1 MDINLGRN
9 AERVGARRRKNRI
22 WKKLVTALGCL
33 VVFCTTYALILPA
46 ITMERETLCGLG
58 EHVHTDSCYTRQR
71 GALVCTLAESDGHT
85 HTDACKGTK
94 RVLVC
99 TSPETDGHTH
109 GAGCYDA
116 EGNLTCTQPETQGY
130 HHGDS
135 CYRTE
140 EVFVCGKTEGGPHRH
155 TDACYAWENVLTCGM
170 QEHTHTDSCYP
181 AKPEE
186 TTAAGETDATGATVD
201 VTENIETTN
210 ESETTVATEE
220 TVAQE
225 ETFGFLTANMHFSL
239 AFGPGNAG
247 YRSYMASM
255 ALLSE
260 SRTAQTL
267 DDYITTVN
275 VMHRDPK
282 VYNSQWA
289 PLGSDGIIPEGDL
302 LRFTIAYELPGRALG
317 ESEGECTNQVNYQ
330 LPLNSTQATS
340 GTVQNS
346 QGEQVGN
353 YTIDGNGLITI
364 TFFDEYVKKNVAGT
378 DIIGAISF
386 DSTADK
392 KNFGGG
398 EAGKI
403 DLPFTSDKTISFTI
417 QETVKG
423 DLTVDKQAV
432 AGPDENGVVA
442 YEITVSSKN
451 GTAGNTVD
459 LSDVMRNIKYQG
471 NLTVTDG
478 NGNSVSVTAPT
489 EGTESFDLVLP
500 AMNAGDTYK
509 ITYTAKAEKPDQGS
523 IDTTNS
529 VTVESKE
536 ADGDILQDTD
546 VVTVPIAGMT
556 LKKTGTLNDEKTQI
570 IWSITVGEA
579 GKDLSGWVMTD
590 QLNGQLLT
598 LPAGGLTAKAA
609 DGSTVA
615 ITELPFT
622 FPNGTIGPMTIDY
635 VTPAEA
641 ALGRDSAENKVTVTP
656 PGKNPIS
663 STEYVR
669 ISDKSYNPV
678 EKTGDSLVVGEN
690 GVAVIS
696 WTLTLDTAQ
705 GSVSDWKLHD
715 SLNTQTG
722 QYFTEEQRGA
732 FETAFANAIRQIY
745 GLDENADVSE
755 YYSLS
760 WRENNGAAYGADIS
774 GKQPLPMGKR
784 VSIHYETSA
793 SIGDGTQ
800 RIEFVNQAGLDNC
813 YPWSEA
819 KVPYI
824 PGEIKIDK
832 VGWFNGKEE
841 AEDSEHPYIELK
853 DGLIQWKLK
862 LQLPETVDGD
872 VVIEE
877 NLPDKVSLYEL
888 RYGNDSFGFSQSN
901 NQDKPSLERNG
912 ITAEKQADGRLIVRI
927 PQAKA
932 QELAGQSL
940 TFLVSTKLNSL
951 DEVNSL
957 GGKVEVSLDNSV
969 KVKIGEEECGS
980 DAHTQTITNQKPA
993 ISKAGNPVNN
1003 NSRLEYTLRINQG
1016 GVDLLKDSTTM
1027 VIKDQMQYWNDKNSD
1042 NNFNAVLLVD
1052 DIHVYALNEDGTPGE
1067 NVNFTYTYSKET
1079 TYPYNDI
1086 QSCTTCTLLF
1096 NVPDDKPLYIS
1107 YSYRISGKTNAGTN
1121 FTNTANVEQLTKE
1134 DYGSSS
1140 SDTKWVS
1147 FTESMASANV
1157 NHLKIAKVDSD
1168 NYEKLLKGAKFELW
1182 KYNGTDYVK
1191 NREITVEQGSLILDD
1206 LDFNTAYYLTE
1217 TEAPRGY
1224 LLDTTPHYF
1233 LLYSDA
1239 ADYRNTDGSIKFCKP
1254 DDFDPSAF
1262 TFGDATLQIAN
1273 ERDKNVR
1280 YELPK
1285 TGGSGTWGFTLGG
1298 AALAVTGLYLL
1309 TRKKRRRR
1317 DAQAQ

>member
-1 MDINLGRN
+1 MDINLDRR
-9 AERVGARRRKNRI
+9 AERYGARHRRNQI

-46 ITMERETLCGLG
+46 ITMERETLCGLP
-58 EHVHTDSCYTRQR
+58 EHVHTESCYTRQR
-71 GALVCTLAESDGHT
+71 GALVCTLAESEGHT
-85 HTDACKGTK
+85 HTDGCKGTQ

-99 TSPETDGHTH
+99 TTPESDGHTH
-109 GAGCYDA
+109 GESCYDA
-116 EGNLTCTQPETQGY
+116 EGNLTCTQPEVQG
-130 HHGDS
+130 HHHSDS

-140 EVFVCGKTEGGPHRH
+140 EVFTCGKTESGPHHH
-155 TDACYAWENVLTCGM
+155 TDECYAWETVPTCGI
-170 QEHTHTDSCYP
+170 QAHTHNDSCYP
-181 AKPEE
+181 TKPEE
-186 TTAAGETDATGATVD
+186 TTAATEMPADATDVATGDETVGETASTE
-201 VTENIETTN
+201 VTE
-210 ESETTVATEE
+210 ETTVPEE
-220 TVAQE
+220 TSEA
-225 ETFGFLTANMHFSL
+225 LTANMYFSL
-239 AFGPGNAG
+239 TFGQGG
-247 YRSYMASM
+247 VGHRSHMARI
-255 ALLSE
+255 ALFAE
-260 SRTAQTL
+260 GRTAQTL

-302 LRFTIAYELPGRALG
+302 IRFTIAYELPGHALG
-317 ESEGECTNQVNYQ
+317 ESEDDCTNQVHYQ
-330 LPLNSTQATS
+330 LPLHSTQATS

-346 QGEQVGN
+346 QGEQVGD
-353 YTIDGNGLITI
+353 YTINESGLITI

-398 EAGKI
+398 ESGKI
-403 DLPFTSDKTISFTI
+403 DLPFTADKTISFTI

-432 AGPDENGVVA
+432 AGPDENGVIS

-451 GTAGNTVD
+451 GTAGNPVD
-459 LSDVMRNIKYQG
+459 LSDEMRNIKYQG
-471 NLTVTDG
+471 GLMVTDG
-478 NGNSVSVTAPT
+478 NGNTVPVTVPA
-489 EGTESFDLVLP
+489 EGAQFFDLVLP
-500 AMNAGDTYK
+500 EMKAGDTYK

-523 IDTTNS
+523 VDTMNS

-546 VVTVPIAGMT
+546 VVKVPVAGMT
-556 LKKTGTLNDEKTQI
+556 LEKTGALNDEKTQI
-570 IWSITVGEA
+570 TWSITVGEA

-590 QLNGQLLT
+590 QLNGQPLT
-598 LPAGGLTAKAA
+598 LPDGGLTAKAP
-609 DGSTVA
+609 DGSTIA

-622 FPNGTIGPMTIDY
+622 FPEGTIGPMTIDY
-635 VTPAEA
+635 VTAAEA

-663 STEYVR
+663 STEYVKV
-669 ISDKSYNPV
+669 SDKSYNPV
-678 EKTGDSLVVGEN
+678 EKTGDGLVVGEN
-690 GVAVIS
+690 GDAVIS
-696 WTLTLDTAQ
+696 WTLRLDTAQ
-705 GSVSDWKLHD
+705 GSVANWVLHD
-715 SLNTQTG
+715 ILNTQTG
-722 QYFTEEQRGA
+722 QYFTAEQQEA
-732 FETAFANAIRQIY
+732 FEAAFANAIRQIY
-745 GLDENADVSE
+745 DLTDDADVSD

-760 WRENNGAAYGADIS
+760 WRTNGNRACGADIT
-774 GKQPLPMGKR
+774 GKKSLPMGKQA
-784 VSIHYETSA
+784 SIHYETSA
-793 SIGDGTQ
+793 PIGDGSQ
-800 RIEFVNQAGLDNC
+800 RIEFVNQAGFDNC

-819 KVPYI
+819 KVPYV

-832 VGWFNGKEE
+832 IGLFNDKEE
-841 AEDSEHPYIELK
+841 AENSEHPYTELK

-862 LQLPETVDGD
+862 LQLPGTVDGD

-888 RYGNDSFGFSQSN
+888 RYGNDSFGFSQPN
-901 NQDKPSLERNG
+901 HQDKSSLERNG
-912 ITAEKQADGRLIVRI
+912 ITAEKQADGSLTIRI

-940 TFLVSTKLNSL
+940 TFIVSTKLNSL

-957 GGKVEVSLDNSV
+957 GGEVKVSLDNHV
-969 KVKIGEEECGS
+969 KVKVGEEERGS
-980 DAHTQTITNQKPA
+980 DSHTQTITNQKPA
-993 ISKAGNPVNN
+993 ITKSGNAVNN
-1003 NSRLEYTLRINQG
+1003 NSRLEYILRVNQG
-1016 GVDLLKDSTTM
+1016 GVDLLKNSTTM
-1027 VIKDQMQYWNDKNSD
+1027 VIKDQMQYWNDKNDD
-1042 NNFNAVLLVD
+1042 NNFNATLLVD
-1052 DIHVYALNEDGTPGE
+1052 DIHVYTLNEDGTPGE
-1067 NVNFTYTYSKET
+1067 SVTFTYTYSKET
-1079 TYPYNDI
+1079 AYPYHNN

-1096 NVPDDKPLYIS
+1096 TVPDDQPLYIS
-1107 YSYRISGKTNAGTN
+1107 YAYRISGKTNAGTN
-1121 FTNTANVEQLTKE
+1121 FYNTADVEQLTKE

-1157 NHLKIAKVDSD
+1157 NHLKISKVDAD

-1182 KYNGTDYVK
+1182 KYDGTAYVK
-1191 NREITVEQGSLILDD
+1191 NRDITVEEGSLTLDD

-1239 ADYRNTDGSIKFCKP
+1239 ADYKNADGSIRFCKP

-1273 ERDKNVR
+1273 ERDKNIR

-1285 TGGSGTWGFTLGG
+1285 TGGSGTRGFTLGG
-1298 AALAVTGLYLL
+1298 AVLTAAGLYLL
-1309 TRKKRRRR
+1309 TRNKRRRR
-1317 DAQAQ
+1317 DGHAQ